1 MKIEKKNFLSWSGA
15 LSAALAALV
24 AGVACSEE
32 SGAPSLEGASGGASG
47 AASGGAT
54 SMAGSFVGSGASTST
69 AGTGSITLPSGT
81 AGSASGGGFEK
92 CATSTSKADPRPV
105 NMFIQFDRS
114 GSMMY
119 DTRGEL
125 LPIDK
130 WSQAVDALNAFFT
143 DAKSDGL
150 KVALRFFPDDK
161 PVPGC
166 TGDTGGA
173 CDATACA
180 QPLVP
185 LGLLAA
191 AAGDPQETALLAAI
205 AGATP
210 ASPMTDAG
218 RTGTPMY
225 PALQGALT
233 WAATTQMSL
242 PNERVVVVLVT
253 DGSPQGCQMRIAEIA
268 ALASDAYEQY
278 GIMTYAIGIQG
289 SQEQAMHQ
297 IAEAGGTERA
307 YFSGDAATAQQDL
320 LAALNA
326 IRGNV
331 LACSFSLPT
340 GENIDPNKVNIQ
352 FTGPDGTVQTLARTD
367 AANCSGGGW
376 YYDDPAAPKSLQLCE
391 STCMLVQGAGQ
402 AKIDLVL
409 GCATKVR

>member
-1 MKIEKKNFLSWSGA
+1 MRIEKQNFLFRSEA

-24 AGVACSEE
+24 AGAACSED
-32 SGAPSLEGASGGASG
+32 SGAPSLDGASGGASG

-54 SMAGSFVGSGASTST
+54 SMAGSFVGTGANTST
-69 AGTGSITLPSGT
+69 AGSGSITLPGGT
-81 AGSASGGGFEK
+81 AGSASIGASEK
-92 CATSTSKADPRPV
+92 CAGSTSKADPRPV

-125 LPIDK
+125 LPVDK
-130 WSQAVDALNAFFT
+130 WSQAVNALNAFFT

-166 TGDTGGA
+166 TGDTGGL

-180 QPLVP
+180 EPLVP
-185 LGLLAA
+185 LGLLVAA
-191 AAGDPQETALLAAI
+191 PGDPQETALLAAI
-205 AGATP
+205 ASATP

-218 RTGTPMY
+218 RTGTPMH

-253 DGSPQGCQMRIAEIA
+253 DGSPQGCRTRIAEIA
-268 ALASDAYEQY
+268 GLASDAYMQY

-289 SQEQAMHQ
+289 SQEEAMHQ

-326 IRGNV
+326 IRGDV
-331 LACSFSLPT
+331 LACNFNLPT
-340 GENIDPNKVNIQ
+340 GENIDPNKVNVQ
-352 FTGPDGTVQTLARTD
+352 FTGPDGVAQTLVQTD
-367 AANCSGGGW
+367 AANCGGG
-376 YYDDPAAPKSLQLCE
+376 
-391 STCMLVQGAGQ
+391 G
-402 AKIDLVL
+402 
-409 GCATKVR
+409 